1 VNRNARTIRVL
12 VGGLAVPR
20 MALLW
25 DFDHFPERT
34 LGKRAG
40 AGFRAV
46 MTDLEDWLE
55 SQA

>member
-1 VNRNARTIRVL
+1 M
-12 VGGLAVPR
+12 AVPR